1 MMDKR
6 ARLESE
12 INALPKGTVSAKHIK
27 GKEYL
32 YHRWYE
38 DGVRKEQYV
47 SETEAVYL
55 SEQIAKRKELE
66 AELKK
71 LGPSRRQG
79 RDRYDFSSSVIV
91 GDGLASFSE
100 PVRKLKKRECFRQ
113 LHDYI
118 YGDNDGKVLVLFGL
132 RRTGKTTL
140 IRQLIA
146 EMDDSTIARTAFMQ
160 IMPSNTLADINKD
173 LIHLFHDGYR
183 YVFIDEVTMLSDFI
197 EGGALFADL
206 FASSGMKI
214 ILSGTDSLGFVFA
227 EDEQLYD
234 RMIMVHT
241 TFIPYREFVSVLGIS
256 GVDEY
261 IRFGGT
267 MSLSGINYNEGSPFA
282 ASSSAG
288 EYVDTAIARN
298 IQHSLRNYQDGR
310 HFRLLLEL
318 YEKNEL
324 TSAINRVVEDMNH
337 RFTLEVLTRDFRS
350 NDLSLS
356 ARNLRKDRDSPT
368 TILDDVD
375 VVAVTERLRRR
386 LEIRNQE
393 EMAVS
398 LSTEHAA
405 EIKEYLRLLDLIHE
419 IPIALMDSS
428 TQRLSRTAV
437 SQPGLRYSQADAL
450 VSSLLEDEMMDNLPA
465 AERSRILER
474 IRNEIKGR
482 MLEDIVLLETTFAL
496 PGRKVFSLQFDVGE
510 FDMVVQD
517 PEAITCQ
524 IYEIK
529 HSDKIDER
537 QCRQLLDSRK
547 CEAAEFRYGRI
558 TGKYVLYR
566 GEDADING
574 IHYINVEEYLMHLK
588 DS

>member
-6 ARLESE
+6 VRLESE
-12 INALPKGTVSAKHIK
+12 INKLPKGTVSVKHIK
-27 GKEYL
+27 GKDYL

-55 SEQIAKRKELE
+55 SEQIARRKELE

-71 LGPSRRQG
+71 LGSSRRQG
-79 RDRYDFSSSVIV
+79 HGRHDFSSSVII
-91 GDGLASFSE
+91 GDRLAAFSE
-100 PVRKLKKRECFRQ
+100 PVRNLKKRECFKQ

-118 YGDNDGKVLVLFGL
+118 YGNSDGKVLVLFGL

-146 EMDDSTIARTAFMQ
+146 EMDNNTIVHTAFMQ
-160 IMPSNTLADINKD
+160 IMPSNTLADVNKD
-173 LIHLFHDGYR
+173 LIYLFHEGYR

-214 ILSGTDSLGFVFA
+214 VLSGTDSLGFVFA

-234 RMIMVHT
+234 RMIMIHT
-241 TFIPYREFVSVLGIS
+241 TFIPYREFVSVLGIG

-282 ASSSAG
+282 FSSSAG

-298 IQHSLRNYQDGR
+298 IQHSLRNYQDGS

-324 TSAINRVVEDMNH
+324 TSAINRIVEDMNH
-337 RFTLEVLTRDFRS
+337 RFTLEVLARDFRS

-356 ARNLRKDRDSPT
+356 ARNLRRDRDNPT

-375 VVAVTERLRRR
+375 VAAVTERLRKR
-386 LEIRNQE
+386 LEIMNQP
-393 EMAVS
+393 EMAVQ
-398 LSTEHAA
+398 LSDGHAV
-405 EIKEYLRLLDLIHE
+405 EIKEYLRLLDLTHE
-419 IPIALMDSS
+419 IPIELID
-428 TQRLSRTAV
+428 SRTERLVRTVV
-437 SQPGLRYSQADAL
+437 SQPGLRYAQADAL
-450 VSSLLEDEMMDNLPA
+450 ISSLLEDEMMDNLPA
-465 AERSRILER
+465 GERSWVLER
-474 IRNEIKGR
+474 IRSEIKGR
-482 MLEDIVLLETTFAL
+482 MLEDIVLLETVLAF

-517 PEAITCQ
+517 PETITCQ

-529 HSDKIDER
+529 HSDKIDEHQYR
-537 QCRQLLDSRK
+537 HLLDSRK

-566 GEDADING
+566 GENTDING
-574 IHYINVEEYLMHLK
+574 IHYMNVEEYLMHLK
-588 DS
+588 DL